1 RLAAKRAVKRE
12 KAKQMR
18 ARMARAKLQAEA
30 EEKRREKAKKRR
42 MYAQRV
48 KKMARASFEQV
59 AFAEDRYGSSAI
71 EGLTV
76 WGKWDS
82 ELYVKH
88 NENVEGEHGW
98 SHFRKSGFSEG
109 RLV

>member
-1 RLAAKRAVKRE
+1 MENVK
-12 KAKQMR
+12 
-18 ARMARAKLQAEA
+18 
-30 EEKRREKAKKRR
+30 
-42 MYAQRV
+42 
-48 KKMARASFEQV
+48 
-59 AFAEDRYGSSAI
+59 RYGSEPI

-98 SHFRKSGFSEG
+98 SHFRSEFLMHRG
-109 RLV
+109 THPSKNHNRRENILRRCDGEGDRYMTCASRGLPGSAVGGGKADTVVV